1 MSSRPATT
9 ATTAPLRSWLIWL
22 TAAAVY
28 TFAVF
33 HRTSL
38 GVAGLDAAER
48 FGVGSTALATFT
60 VLQIGVYAAM
70 QVPTGVLVDRFGPRR
85 VLTVALV
92 FLGLG
97 QVLLAV
103 AHTYAVAL
111 VARGVLGLGD
121 ALTFVSVLRLAASH
135 FPGRQYMLVTAL
147 TGALGFVGNLAA
159 TLPLTLLLAGP
170 GWTPTFLAAGL
181 VTLAFTAV
189 VTLRVR
195 DTPATRTAAG
205 PAASASDVVA
215 QLRTALR
222 VPGTRLG
229 FWTHFSAPFS
239 QNVMVLLWGL
249 PFLVDG
255 QGYPATTASSLLA
268 VFVIGAMLGGPLLG
282 GFVGRR
288 PELRMPLVVTYL
300 VAVGLSWTVLLSWPG
315 QVPVGV
321 LIPAFTVLSL
331 GGPFSTIGFALAR
344 DYNPLPRVGT
354 ATGIVNVGG
363 FVATTVAALVIGLL
377 LEATGGNY
385 RVALLTMVVMLA
397 FGGWRMSVWWLRA
410 RAAVFDA
417 EARGE
422 TVPVRLR
429 RHRWDGP
436 VRHGLNRAP
445 SPV

>member
-1 MSSRPATT
+1 MPSRPATT
-9 ATTAPLRSWLIWL
+9 APASPLTSWLIWL
-22 TAAAVY
+22 TAAVVY
-28 TFAVF
+28 LLAVF

-48 FGVGSTALATFT
+48 FGVGSAALATFT

-85 VLTVALV
+85 VLTGALL

-97 QVLLAV
+97 QVLLAL
-103 AHTYAVAL
+103 AQTYAVAL

-121 ALTFVSVLRLAASH
+121 ALTFVSVLRLAANH

-147 TGALGFVGNLAA
+147 TGTLGFLGNLAA

-181 VTLAFTAV
+181 VTLAFTAA

-195 DTPATRTAAG
+195 DTPSHRTAAS
-205 PAASASDVVA
+205 PSVSMSEVVA
-215 QLRTALR
+215 QLREAVR

-268 VFVIGAMLGGPLLG
+268 VFVVGAMVGGPVLG

-288 PELRMPLVVTYL
+288 PELRMPLAVTYL
-300 VAVGLSWTVLLSWPG
+300 ATVGVTWAVLLGWPG
-315 QVPVGV
+315 QVPVAV
-321 LIPAFTVLSL
+321 LVPAFTVLSF

-344 DYNPLPRVGT
+344 DYNPISRVGT

-363 FVATTVAALVIGLL
+363 FVATTVVALAVGVL
-377 LEATGGNY
+377 LEVTGGDY
-385 RVALLTMVVMLA
+385 RIALLTMPVVLA
-397 FGGWRMSVWWLRA
+397 VGAWRMSVWWLRA
-410 RAAVFDA
+410 RAAVFAA
-417 EARGE
+417 EERGE
-422 TVPVRLR
+422 PVPVRLR
-429 RHRWDGP
+429 RHRWDAAG
-436 VRHGLNRAP
+436 VSLERTP
-445 SPV
+445 SAA

>member
-1 MSSRPATT
+1 MPSRPATT
-9 ATTAPLRSWLIWL
+9 APASPLTSWLIWL
-22 TAAAVY
+22 TAAVVY
-28 TFAVF
+28 LLAVF

-48 FGVGSTALATFT
+48 FGVGSAALATFT

-85 VLTVALV
+85 VLTGALL

-97 QVLLAV
+97 QVLLAL
-103 AHTYAVAL
+103 AQTYAVAL

-121 ALTFVSVLRLAASH
+121 ALTFVSVLRLAANH

-147 TGALGFVGNLAA
+147 TGTLGFLGNLAA

-195 DTPATRTAAG
+195 DTPSDRTAAS
-205 PAASASDVVA
+205 PSASMPEVAA
-215 QLRTALR
+215 QLREAVR
-222 VPGTRLG
+222 IPGTRLG

-268 VFVIGAMLGGPLLG
+268 VFVVGAMVGGPVLG

-288 PELRMPLVVTYL
+288 PELRMPLAVTYL
-300 VAVGLSWTVLLSWPG
+300 VTVAVTWAVLLGWPG
-315 QVPVGV
+315 QVPIAV
-321 LIPAFTVLSL
+321 LVPAFTVLSF

-344 DYNPLPRVGT
+344 DYNPISRVGT

-363 FVATTVAALVIGLL
+363 FVATTAAALAVGVL
-377 LEATGGNY
+377 LEVTGGDY
-385 RVALLTMVVMLA
+385 RIALLTMPVVLA
-397 FGGWRMSVWWLRA
+397 FGAWRMSVWWLRA
-410 RAAVFDA
+410 RAAVFAA
-417 EARGE
+417 EERGE
-422 TVPVRLR
+422 PVPVRLR
-429 RHRWDGP
+429 RHRWDAAG
-436 VRHGLNRAP
+436 VALERAP
-445 SPV
+445 SAA

>member
-1 MSSRPATT
+1 M
-9 ATTAPLRSWLIWL
+9 IWL
-22 TAAAVY
+22 TAAFVY
-28 TFAVF
+28 VLAVF

-48 FGVGSTALATFT
+48 FGVGSAALSAFT

-70 QVPTGVLVDRFGPRR
+70 QVPTGLLVDRFGPRR
-85 VLTVALV
+85 VLLGALF

-121 ALTFVSVLRLAASH
+121 ALTFVSVLRLAANH

-170 GWTPTFLAAGL
+170 GWTPTFLVAGL
-181 VTLAFTAV
+181 VTLAFTVV
-189 VTLRVR
+189 VTLQVR
-195 DTPATRTAAG
+195 DTPTARTAAA
-205 PAASASDVVA
+205 PTASVSEVFA
-215 QLRTALR
+215 QLRVALR

-229 FWTHFSAPFS
+229 FWTHFSAPFA
-239 QNVMVLLWGL
+239 QNVMVLLWGV

-255 QGYPATTASSLLA
+255 QGYSATTASSLLM
-268 VFVIGAMLGGPLLG
+268 VFVIGAMVSGPILG

-288 PELRMPLVVTYL
+288 PELRIPLVLTYL
-300 VAVGLSWTVLLSWPG
+300 AATGVTWVVLLSWPG
-315 QVPVGV
+315 RLPVAV
-321 LIPAFTVLSL
+321 LIPAFAVLSL

-363 FVATTVAALVIGLL
+363 FVATTVVSLLIGVL

-385 RVALLTMVVMLA
+385 RLALSTMVVVLV
-397 FGGWRMSVWWLRA
+397 FGAWRISVWWLRT
-410 RAAVFDA
+410 RAAVFAA
-417 EARGE
+417 EERGE
-422 TVPVRLR
+422 SVPVQLR
-429 RHRWDGP
+429 RHSWDSADSADSAAVASGR
-436 VRHGLNRAP
+436 VSTSA
-445 SPV
+445 

>member
-9 ATTAPLRSWLIWL
+9 APATPLTSWLIWL
-22 TAAAVY
+22 TAAVVY
-28 TFAVF
+28 LLAVF

-48 FGVGSTALATFT
+48 FGVGSAALATFT

-70 QVPTGVLVDRFGPRR
+70 QIPTGVLVDRFGPRR
-85 VLTVALV
+85 VLTGALL

-97 QVLLAV
+97 QVLLAL

-121 ALTFVSVLRLAASH
+121 ALTFVSVLRLAANH

-147 TGALGFVGNLAA
+147 TGTLGFVGNLAA

-170 GWTPTFLAAGL
+170 GWTPTFLVAGL
-181 VTLAFTAV
+181 VTLVFTAA

-195 DTPATRTAAG
+195 DTPTSRTAAS
-205 PAASASDVVA
+205 PSESLSEVTA
-215 QLRTALR
+215 QLREALR

-239 QNVMVLLWGL
+239 QNVMVLLWGV

-268 VFVIGAMLGGPLLG
+268 VFVVGAMVSGPLLG

-300 VAVGLSWTVLLSWPG
+300 VATGVVWAVLLGWPG
-315 QVPVGV
+315 QVPIAV
-321 LIPAFTVLSL
+321 LVPAFTVLSL

-344 DYNPLPRVGT
+344 DYNPMSRVGT

-363 FVATTVAALVIGLL
+363 FVATTVASLAIGLL
-377 LEATGGNY
+377 LEATGGDY
-385 RVALLTMVVMLA
+385 RVALLTMVVVLA
-397 FGGWRMSVWWLRA
+397 FGAWRMGVWWLRA
-410 RAAVFDA
+410 RAAVFAA
-417 EARGE
+417 EERGE
-422 TVPVRLR
+422 SVPVRLR
-429 RHRWDGP
+429 RHRWDS
-436 VRHGLNRAP
+436 VRAKLEGSP